1 MAAPTNIL
9 DVSDPVERTRLY
21 MDWVEARWQALR
33 ALNPSVTES
42 QFWLDL
48 AAWEAYYQ
56 LRRGGEF
63 GIQESDWQG
72 AWSDTE
78 AFDAKAQQYEG
89 QFAAP
94 GPVGGGSLPPK
105 PGLPEPTSSSS
116 SSPPAKPFPWELVAG
131 LGAVALIGAL
141 IYWEI

>member
-1 MAAPTNIL
+1 MAAPSNIAS
-9 DVSDPVERTRLY
+9 VADPVQRTRLY
-21 MDWVEARWQALR
+21 MDWIEARWEALR

-48 AAWEAYYQ
+48 AAWQAYYQ

-63 GIQESDWQG
+63 GINDSDWQG

-78 AFDAKAQQYEG
+78 AFEQKAAQYEAK
-89 QFAAP
+89 F
-94 GPVGGGSLPPK
+94 GPPIGGGLPPPLPPK
-105 PGLPEPTSSSS
+105 PGLPEPVGPSSSS
-116 SSPPAKPFPWELVAG
+116 SSSKPWELAAG
-131 LGAVALIGAL
+131 LGAIVLIGAL